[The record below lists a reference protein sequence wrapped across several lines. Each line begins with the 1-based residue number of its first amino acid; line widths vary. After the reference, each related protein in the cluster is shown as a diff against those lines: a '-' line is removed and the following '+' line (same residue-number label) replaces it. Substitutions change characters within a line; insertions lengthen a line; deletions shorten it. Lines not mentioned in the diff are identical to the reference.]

1 MTLSLTL
8 SKWIHQ
14 NQCHWHCQCHYMAS
28 CLAALGTHRQ
38 WHWHCQRRYISKPC
52 QHLNFVIVVLVD
64 IVNVVSCW
72 QTTHCW
78 HCQRQSHCKLSVDLP
93 SRSTRSN
100 LPVEL
105 PTYESPGR
113 LGHVWVLDIV
123 RQTYSVEAG
132 RADAWLVPSVTT
144 ALTKYVDQVNG
155 IEVARGRVRPSWSAL
170 YCNMI
175 HVEAVGQLLPEAK
188 KLPLAWCGHAS
199 NMQ

>member
-1 MTLSLTL
+1 MTLTL
-8 SKWIHQ
+8 SKWMHQ
-14 NQCHWHCQCHYMAS
+14 NQCHWLCQCHYMAS

-38 WHWHCQRRYISKPC
+38 WHWHCQRRYVSKPC

-64 IVNVVSCW
+64 NVVSCW
-72 QTTHCW
+72 QTTHCHW
-78 HCQRQSHCKLSVDLP
+78 QSHCKAGCWLAVKIDKIKPTSWTSDLWT
-93 SRSTRSN
+93 TRQTCN
-100 LPVEL
+100 
-105 PTYESPGR
+105 
-113 LGHVWVLDIV
+113 GHVWILDIV

-155 IEVARGRVRPSWSAL
+155 IEVARGWVRPSWSAL